1 MKTFITGA
9 TGFIGIHLIRQLAK
23 ADHELYC
30 LVRNTSDVRVLR
42 EMSATLIIGD
52 VVDKESVLRGMNGCD
67 LVIHLASSFVF
78 WHSNQHTFSNVNIKG
93 TRNVMES
100 ALEVGASKVVSVST
114 AGVWGNADW
123 PITEETPFG
132 TERASEYVRTKFE
145 GDLLTWQ
152 LYEQKA
158 LPLVMIYPSAVL
170 GPRDPN
176 AAGRYV
182 KNFALGQMPVQVLTD
197 VPFPWVHVKDVCN
210 AILMA
215 LEKESNVGERYIVS
229 SENLTFGEFNQM
241 ISEISGTNL
250 PIIKLPGWITLLSA
264 YFLTGLAN
272 LTKRPPLWDMSVDQI
287 KLMRLGGKLG
297 GRKAEIE
304 LGIAYIPIR
313 KALEEV
319 IASFQ
324 DAGSSMN

>member
-1 MKTFITGA
+1 
-9 TGFIGIHLIRQLAK
+9 LIRQLAK
-23 ADHELYC
+23 TDHDLYC
-30 LVRNTSDVRVLR
+30 LVRKTSDVRVLR
-42 EMSATLIIGD
+42 ETSATLIIGD

-78 WHSNQHTFSNVNIKG
+78 WHSDQQVFSNVNIKG

-100 ALEVGASKVVSVST
+100 ALDVGVSKVVSVST
-114 AGVWGNADW
+114 AGVWGNAEW

-132 TERASEYVRTKFE
+132 SKRASEYIRTKFE
-145 GDLLTWQ
+145 GDQLTWQ

-170 GPRDPN
+170 GPKDPN

-182 KNFALGQMPVQVLTD
+182 MNFALGRIPVQVLTD
-197 VPFPWVHVKDVCN
+197 VPFSWVHVKDVCN

-215 LEKESNVGERYIVS
+215 LEKESNVGKKYIVS
-229 SENLTFGEFNQM
+229 SENLTFGEINQM
-241 ISEISGTNL
+241 ISEISGANL
-250 PIIKLPGWITLLSA
+250 PIIKLPDWITILSA

-287 KLMRLGGKLG
+287 RLMKLGGQLD
-297 GRKAEIE
+297 GRKAESE
-304 LGIAYIPIR
+304 LGVVYTPIR
-313 KALEEV
+313 RALEEV

-324 DAGSSMN
+324 ETGSSVN